1 MPRVGFLVLA
11 LGLKMFWPSPATM
24 SQPQSVNPIGTSA
37 VNHEEALLPASRD
50 LVWTVQILQN
60 MQRRYAMTPR
70 LALLLALF
78 GLIAMGTASLVQ
90 ADGEILVFAVVSEAP
105 KDKARVLAKVSVVDA
120 VSDMKLLASETILN
134 NLIWKKL
141 EICHAMRLE
150 GYKIAEGFQV
160 VTVHVIDAS
169 MLPMS
174 LQSFAGDCLIK
185 KALEIAPL
193 VD

>member
-1 MPRVGFLVLA
+1 M
-11 LGLKMFWPSPATM
+11 
-24 SQPQSVNPIGTSA
+24 
-37 VNHEEALLPASRD
+37 
-50 LVWTVQILQN
+50 
-60 MQRRYAMTPR
+60 
-70 LALLLALF
+70 LF
-78 GLIAMGTASLVQ
+78 GLMTMGAAALVQ
-90 ADGEILVFAVVSEAP
+90 ADGEILAFAVVSEAP
-105 KDKARVLAKVSVVDA
+105 KDKARVSAKVSVNDA

-134 NLIWKKL
+134 NLIWKQL
-141 EICHAMRLE
+141 EICHAMKLE
-150 GYKIAEGFQV
+150 GYKVTEGFQI

>member
-1 MPRVGFLVLA
+1 MTARL
-11 LGLKMFWPSPATM
+11 S
-24 SQPQSVNPIGTSA
+24 
-37 VNHEEALLPASRD
+37 LP
-50 LVWTVQILQN
+50 L
-60 MQRRYAMTPR
+60 M
-70 LALLLALF
+70 LF
-78 GLIAMGTASLVQ
+78 GLIMLGTASVVQ
-90 ADGEILVFAVVSEAP
+90 ADGETLAFAVVSEVP
-105 KDKARVLAKVSVVDA
+105 KDKARISAKVSVSDA

-141 EICHAMRLE
+141 EICHAM
-150 GYKIAEGFQV
+150 KIQGFKVAEGFQII
-160 VTVHVIDAS
+160 TVHMIDAS

>member
-1 MPRVGFLVLA
+1 M
-11 LGLKMFWPSPATM
+11 
-24 SQPQSVNPIGTSA
+24 TS
-37 VNHEEALLPASRD
+37 
-50 LVWTVQILQN
+50 
-60 MQRRYAMTPR
+60 R
-70 LALLLALF
+70 LSLLLMLF
-78 GLIAMGTASLVQ
+78 GVIAIGVASSVQ
-90 ADGEILVFAVVSEAP
+90 ADNEILGFAVVSEAP
-105 KDKARVLAKVSVVDA
+105 KDKARVSAKVSVNDA

-141 EICHAMRLE
+141 EICHAMKLE
-150 GYKIAEGFQV
+150 GHKVAEGFQI
-160 VTVHVIDAS
+160 VTVHMIDAG

>member
-1 MPRVGFLVLA
+1 
-11 LGLKMFWPSPATM
+11 
-24 SQPQSVNPIGTSA
+24 
-37 VNHEEALLPASRD
+37 
-50 LVWTVQILQN
+50 
-60 MQRRYAMTPR
+60 MTLRLSLR
-70 LALLLALF
+70 LALF
-78 GLIAMGTASLVQ
+78 SFIMAMGTSSLVQ
-90 ADGEILVFAVVSEAP
+90 ADGEILAFAVVSEAP
-105 KDKARVLAKVSVVDA
+105 KNKARVPARVSVNDA
-120 VSDMKLLASETILN
+120 VSDLKLLASDTILN

-141 EICHAMRLE
+141 EICHAMKLQ
-150 GYKIAEGFQV
+150 GHKVAEGFLV

>member
-1 MPRVGFLVLA
+1 M
-11 LGLKMFWPSPATM
+11 
-24 SQPQSVNPIGTSA
+24 
-37 VNHEEALLPASRD
+37 
-50 LVWTVQILQN
+50 
-60 MQRRYAMTPR
+60 
-70 LALLLALF
+70 LF
-78 GLIAMGTASLVQ
+78 GVIAIGVASSVQ
-90 ADGEILVFAVVSEAP
+90 ADNEILGFAVVSEAP
-105 KDKARVLAKVSVVDA
+105 KDKARVSAKVSVNDA

-141 EICHAMRLE
+141 EICHAMKLE
-150 GYKIAEGFQV
+150 GHKVAEGFQI
-160 VTVHVIDAS
+160 VTVHMIDAG

>member
-1 MPRVGFLVLA
+1 MLMLSG
-11 LGLKMFWPSPATM
+11 
-24 SQPQSVNPIGTSA
+24 
-37 VNHEEALLPASRD
+37 
-50 LVWTVQILQN
+50 
-60 MQRRYAMTPR
+60 
-70 LALLLALF
+70 LLA
-78 GLIAMGTASLVQ
+78 MRTASLVQ
-90 ADGEILVFAVVSEAP
+90 ADGELLGFAVVSEAP
-105 KDKARVLAKVSVVDA
+105 KDKARVSAKVSVNDA

-141 EICHAMRLE
+141 EICHAMKLE
-150 GYKIAEGFQV
+150 GFKVAEGFQV

-174 LQSFAGDCLIK
+174 LQTYAGDCLIK

>member
-1 MPRVGFLVLA
+1 
-11 LGLKMFWPSPATM
+11 
-24 SQPQSVNPIGTSA
+24 
-37 VNHEEALLPASRD
+37 
-50 LVWTVQILQN
+50 
-60 MQRRYAMTPR
+60 MTAC
-70 LALLLALF
+70 LSLLLMLF

-90 ADGEILVFAVVSEAP
+90 ADGELLGFAVVSEVP
-105 KDKARVLAKVSVVDA
+105 KDKARVSAKVSVNDA

-141 EICHAMRLE
+141 EICHAMKLE
-150 GYKIAEGFQV
+150 GYKVAEGFQV

-185 KALEIAPL
+185 KAVEIAPL

>member
-1 MPRVGFLVLA
+1 
-11 LGLKMFWPSPATM
+11 
-24 SQPQSVNPIGTSA
+24 
-37 VNHEEALLPASRD
+37 
-50 LVWTVQILQN
+50 
-60 MQRRYAMTPR
+60 MTLR
-70 LALLLALF
+70 LSLLLLQVF
-78 GLIAMGTASLVQ
+78 LIATGAASSAQ
-90 ADGEILVFAVVSEAP
+90 ADGEILAFAVVSEAP
-105 KDKARVLAKVSVVDA
+105 RDKARISAKVSVNNA

-141 EICHAMRLE
+141 EICHAMKLE

-160 VTVHVIDAS
+160 VTVRVIDAG

-185 KALEIAPL
+185 KAIEVAPM